1 MLVTIMI
8 CFLFVISAFLIGYS
22 LNPSVGFKSAIEA
35 SSVALALVGVYVA
48 HLLSKNRERVK
59 EYENVYS
66 LLNGICDFANKIDEI
81 VEASKKEYKKG
92 EYISAP
98 LPSIEIITVCSEEL
112 LNTYKK
118 DVDSLEAKRLFD
130 PDSVIAVLNFKLHFD
145 LFVKHVLVYMDFN
158 TKMNKEIMAAL
169 KQLKEDATIKTLAG
183 ALEEAK
189 KSRQD
194 YDSMLI
200 NYFNGHCDSIST
212 QYKLLLENKNKVALG
227 LRNAKRKIF

>member
-1 MLVTIMI
+1 MI
-8 CFLFVISAFLIGYS
+8 DSKAI
-22 LNPSVGFKSAIEA
+22 IEA
-35 SSVALALVGVYVA
+35 ISVAFKDTFRDVFFPVALALFSVYVA

-66 LLNGICDFANKIDEI
+66 LLNGICVFSKKIVDI

-98 LPSIEIITVCSEEL
+98 LQSFEILNVCSEEL

-130 PDSVIAVLNFKLHFD
+130 PDSVIAVLNFKLHFQ
-145 LFVKHVLVYMDFN
+145 LFVHQVMVYMDFYN
-158 TKMNKEIMAAL
+158 KMNKDI
-169 KQLKEDATIKTLAG
+169 KESSEYYNTQMEYHILAG
-183 ALEEAK
+183 EMDEAK
-189 KSRQD
+189 ENRH
-194 YDSMLI
+194 YRDSLLVSH
-200 NYFNGHCDSIST
+200 FNSHCDSILT
-212 QYKLLLENKNKVALG
+212 QFRLLVENKNQVGLG

>member
-22 LNPSVGFKSAIEA
+22 LNSSVGFKSAIEA

-66 LLNGICDFANKIDEI
+66 LLNGICVVSKKIADI

-130 PDSVIAVLNFKLHFD
+130 PDSVIAVLNFKLHFQ
-145 LFVKHVLVYMDFN
+145 LFVHQVLVYMNFYN
-158 TKMNKEIMAAL
+158 KMNKNMKDSLEYYSA
-169 KQLKEDATIKTLAG
+169 QIKYQILAG
-183 ALEEAK
+183 EIEEAK
-189 KSRQD
+189 ENRHNH
-194 YDSMLI
+194 DSLLVSH
-200 NYFNGHCDSIST
+200 FNSHCDSILT
-212 QYKLLLENKNKVALG
+212 QYQLLVENKNQVGLG
-227 LRNAKRKIF
+227 LRNAKKSL